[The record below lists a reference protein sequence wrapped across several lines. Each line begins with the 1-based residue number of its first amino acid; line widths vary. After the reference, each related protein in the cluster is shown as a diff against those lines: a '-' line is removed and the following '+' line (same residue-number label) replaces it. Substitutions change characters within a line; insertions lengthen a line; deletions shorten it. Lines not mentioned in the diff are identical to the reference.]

1 MIAVIADDFTG
12 AAEIGGLAFSFGYKV
27 AIITNFKQVPEVDV
41 LVVATD
47 LRTFKAEVA
56 AKESERIT
64 LKLLEL
70 NPELIYKK
78 IDSVLRGNI
87 GVELQSQMRISNKE
101 RALVIPA
108 NPLLNRIIRNGVY
121 YIEDKPLIE
130 SFFSKDNSFKN
141 KSSNVVEILQKD
153 GVNNIVNLSHNE
165 VLPKS
170 GLIIGNVK
178 NQQDLSRWVKKID
191 KNTVVSGA
199 SGFFGEII
207 KSRSSLKSTFN
218 SNGFNKECK
227 TIFICGSNFP
237 LSKKAVVDAKKQG
250 ACVASMPDGIYFSQ
264 SVKPKLIDDWA
275 IDIIKMFT
283 NNNQVIVSVL
293 QKPTEHSISSTD
305 LKATLGKVV
314 KKVIDKTTINE
325 ILIEGGSTAQSLVK
339 ALSFDI
345 FFPIQAIA
353 PGVTRM
359 KIGNKDHI
367 SLTMKPGSY
376 EWPKTIWKFDK

>member
-27 AIITNFKQVPEVDV
+27 AIITNFNKVPQVDV

-47 LRTFKAEVA
+47 LRSCTAEFA

-64 LKLLEL
+64 SKLLEL

-87 GVELQSQMRISNKE
+87 VAELNSQMRISKKT
-101 RALVIPA
+101 RGLVIPA
-108 NPLLNRIIRNGVY
+108 NPLLNRTIRNGVY
-121 YIEDKPLIE
+121 YIDEKPLIE

-153 GVNNIVNLSHNE
+153 GVTEIVNLSHDE
-165 VLPKS
+165 VLPES

-178 NQQDLSRWVKKID
+178 NQEDLSQWVKKID
-191 KNTVVSGA
+191 KNTAISGA
-199 SGFFGEII
+199 SGFFEEIL
-207 KSRSSLKSTFN
+207 KSKSSLKNTFN
-218 SNGFNKECK
+218 ANGFNKESK
-227 TIFICGSNFP
+227 AIFICGSNFP
-237 LSKKAVVDAKKQG
+237 LSKKAVIDAKERG
-250 ACVASMPDGIYFSQ
+250 VCVSCMPDGIYFPQ

-275 IDIIKMFT
+275 IDIINMFE

-293 QKPTEHSISSTD
+293 QKPTEHSISSAE

-314 KKVIDKTTINE
+314 KKVIDKIIINE

-339 ALSFDI
+339 ALSFDT

-359 KIGNKDHI
+359 KIGSKSHA
-367 SLTMKPGSY
+367 SLTMKS
-376 EWPKTIWKFDK
+376 IWKFNKYEKK